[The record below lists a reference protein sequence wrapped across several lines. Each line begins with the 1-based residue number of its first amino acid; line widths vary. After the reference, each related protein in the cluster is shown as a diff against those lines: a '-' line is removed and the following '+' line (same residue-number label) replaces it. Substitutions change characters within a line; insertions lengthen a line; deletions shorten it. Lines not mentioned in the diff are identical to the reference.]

1 MQNDTSNRIPWRPP
15 GYHRQEQ
22 PFVTG
27 AFHVLFCGSSLR
39 EVSAKARS
47 RKTRLGFPAT
57 FFGWVQGVISRG
69 MLAKTQTCRAYGKR
83 LTMRLKPADIR
94 KGSGYSS
101 CRPAAGIAQFQY
113 GLK

>member
-1 MQNDTSNRIPWRPP
+1 MSCFAEVLEGKFLQKLGLERR
-15 GYHRQEQ
+15 G
-22 PFVTG
+22 G
-27 AFHVLFCGSSLR
+27 AFLL
-39 EVSAKARS
+39 
-47 RKTRLGFPAT
+47 L

-94 KGSGYSS
+94 KGIGYSS
-101 CRPAAGIAQFQY
+101 CRPAAGIAQFRY